1 MCEGREDVRLR
12 GSSKLEDPKGEFEPP
27 VCPPLAPSTS
37 IGLPPYISFP
47 FHSSAFP
54 CRAPRVSSGNP
65 RTCLPCRLCSRRL
78 GCGRLSV
85 YKNGE
90 AMTQLSASVAT
101 QVVVLSCWND
111 DVWPN
116 DDVRQ
121 VIAKNG

>member
-1 MCEGREDVRLR
+1 MPGSTRELR
-12 GSSKLEDPKGEFEPP
+12 ETEDLSAMSTVLP
-27 VCPPLAPSTS
+27 AP
-37 IGLPPYISFP
+37 GM
-47 FHSSAFP
+47 
-54 CRAPRVSSGNP
+54 
-65 RTCLPCRLCSRRL
+65 
-78 GCGRLSV
+78 CGRLSV